1 MACITPAWSSR
12 KLGLNFLL
20 PSTNWILPSPHSLP
34 LEFISVFKQLMIY
47 GNQSYNWLGNQ
58 QPTYSAPEII
68 NHPQLGFSG
77 VVKCGDEY
85 QFNRFSLFADELEHL
100 AARPNHIKLAAVL
113 ILPPDK
119 SMLLLIAA
127 AGESMLLESHT
138 HFGTGAIVTACGSGK
153 LREMALYIEF
163 MARRDW
169 TSNPTPFD
177 VTFVSLL

>member
-1 MACITPAWSSR
+1 M
-12 KLGLNFLL
+12 
-20 PSTNWILPSPHSLP
+20 
-34 LEFISVFKQLMIY
+34 
-47 GNQSYNWLGNQ
+47 
-58 QPTYSAPEII
+58 
-68 NHPQLGFSG
+68 
-77 VVKCGDEY
+77 
-85 QFNRFSLFADELEHL
+85 
-100 AARPNHIKLAAVL
+100 ARPNHTKLAAVL

-138 HFGTGAIVTACGSGK
+138 HFGTGAIVTASGPGK

>member
-1 MACITPAWSSR
+1 M
-12 KLGLNFLL
+12 LNRFLFRL
-20 PSTNWILPSPHSLP
+20 
-34 LEFISVFKQLMIY
+34 
-47 GNQSYNWLGNQ
+47 
-58 QPTYSAPEII
+58 
-68 NHPQLGFSG
+68 
-77 VVKCGDEY
+77 KCGDEY

-100 AARPNHIKLAAVL
+100 AARPNYIKLAAV
-113 ILPPDK
+113 